1 VRVIASNPRETS
13 TRADPT
19 SQAFGVVQASAAR
32 GGNDGSVIDDPSDRR
47 DLQAFGPAARRAI
60 AAADDEAVALGHD
73 RVGTEH
79 LLLGLLADG
88 SNPAAWKLREA
99 GARLPLARRKVGE
112 TLPPSPQASRR
123 EAGPLPLS
131 PRAGRALVRS
141 ERFAQERRAEIVT
154 TVQLLMG
161 VLYVEGTAGQVL
173 RSLGIDVEHLLLAL
187 EVDDGRTPDGAV
199 SQDSDHEV
207 PAAKPLLCPAC
218 GTQVV
223 DDLMYRLVRAW
234 GEHGPRD
241 AGVFSCGGCGTII
254 GVVPP

>member
-1 VRVIASNPRETS
+1 M
-13 TRADPT
+13 
-19 SQAFGVVQASAAR
+19 R
-32 GGNDGSVIDDPSDRR
+32 GGHDGSVIDDASEHR

-60 AAADDEAVALGHD
+60 TAAEAEAVALGHD

-79 LLLGLLADG
+79 LLLGILADG
-88 SNPAAWKLREA
+88 SSPAAWKLREA
-99 GARLPLARRKVGE
+99 GARLPLARRKVSE
-112 TLPPSPQASRR
+112 SLPPSPQAVRR

-131 PRAGRALVRS
+131 TRAGRALTRS
-141 ERFAQERRAEIVT
+141 ERFAQERRAETVT

-173 RSLGIDVEHLLLAL
+173 RSLGLDVDHLRLAL
-187 EVDDGRTPDGAV
+187 EVDDARAPDGAAT
-199 SQDSDHEV
+199 QGSDHEA
-207 PAAKPLLCPAC
+207 PTAKPLLCPAC
-218 GTQVV
+218 GARVV